1 MNLQSLIYFEKA
13 LWNCLKEVL
22 PDVTVKGC
30 VFHWTQAL
38 WRKIQDLGLQASYQ
52 SDDGTFK
59 YLRKIMAL
67 PFLPASEIPA
77 MFTRLKVE
85 ATTEPLQKFV
95 EYVDNTWIQS
105 TTWPPSCWSVY
116 KKQIRTNND
125 VEGWHNGLN
134 RRASGRAQMPLYMLI
149 HLLHKEACLV
159 ALQIRLVSEGKLT
172 KLQKKKYRSVQAK
185 ILSYWEQYAN
195 HQRSAV
201 QLLKACSHVNG
212 PIVKN

>member
-1 MNLQSLIYFEKA
+1 VFLWDLGRVVQTLQ
-13 LWNCLKEVL
+13 
-22 PDVTVKGC
+22 
-30 VFHWTQAL
+30 
-38 WRKIQDLGLQASYQ
+38 IQDLGLQTAYQ

-59 YLRKIMAL
+59 YLRRIMAL
-67 PFLPASEIPA
+67 PFLPPSEIPA
-77 MFTRLKVE
+77 MFNCLQLQ

-95 EYVDNTWIQS
+95 EYVDSTWIQS
-105 TTWPPSCWSVY
+105 TTWPPSSWSVY
-116 KKQIRTNND
+116 KQQIRTNND

-159 ALQIRLVSEGKLT
+159 ALQIGLVSERKLT

-185 ILSYWEQYAN
+185 ILSYWEQYAC
-195 HQRSAV
+195 HQKSAV

-212 PIVKN
+212 PIVRN